1 MTSYDP
7 YSYGSVPLAA
17 EPAPCEPSLAAHDSA
32 AEACAVDEE
41 APCAPEPTAMTAPA
55 ATQAL
60 ASPAAARPEVPAAV
74 QKAARMRAVAPPR
87 RSPSLL
93 WIAAPLVTL
102 GCGGAVS
109 WWLWDGQHNPVLGG
123 IAGAATL
130 VASLFAGLLLRR

>member
-17 EPAPCEPSLAAHDSA
+17 EPAPREPSPPPREPA
-32 AEACAVDEE
+32 AETCDGDTGAHG
-41 APCAPEPTAMTAPA
+41 APA
-55 ATQAL
+55 PAPAPRAEAL
-60 ASPAAARPEVPAAV
+60 PEVPAAGRA
-74 QKAARMRAVAPPR
+74 AARPRPVAPPR

-93 WIAAPLVTL
+93 WIAAPLVTV

-130 VASLFAGLLLRR
+130 VAALFAGLLLRR